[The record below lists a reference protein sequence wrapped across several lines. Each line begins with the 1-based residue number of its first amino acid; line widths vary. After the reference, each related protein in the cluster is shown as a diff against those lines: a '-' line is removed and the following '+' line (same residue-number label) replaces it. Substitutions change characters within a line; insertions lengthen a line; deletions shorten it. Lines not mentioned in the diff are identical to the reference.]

1 MFYNHNAVLTQ
12 VTIWNEPFSDI
23 EHSRYE
29 VVSGLS
35 EGTLFLEDKIQN
47 SSFLKDAD
55 PNMLKQKFS

>member
-1 MFYNHNAVLTQ
+1 M
-12 VTIWNEPFSDI
+12 TIWNEPFSKI